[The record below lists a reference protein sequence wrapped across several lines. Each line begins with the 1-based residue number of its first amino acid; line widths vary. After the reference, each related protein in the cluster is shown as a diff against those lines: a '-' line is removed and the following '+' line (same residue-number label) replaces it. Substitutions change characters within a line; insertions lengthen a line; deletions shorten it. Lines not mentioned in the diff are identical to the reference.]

1 MPGGYSGLIFAHAFK
16 VVLGQT
22 SPEDALSAGDYP
34 ASGSYIDVSK
44 TERFHCLVHFGAIDA
59 SDVPVVE
66 IQQTTAADGTLSSIN
81 TTNLQHT
88 AAADD
93 DDEWVTFT
101 VETKKLTEDNFYVS
115 AVVSAVTNGTYAD
128 IFFLLPELDLPVTQ
142 VTAVLPAASQHEF
155 VG

>member
-1 MPGGYSGLIFAHAFK
+1 MPGGYSGQILAHANK

-34 ASGSYIDVSK
+34 ASGSYINVSK
-44 TERFHCLVHFGAIDA
+44 TERFHVLVHFGAIDA
-59 SDVPVVE
+59 SDVPVIE
-66 IQQTTAADGTLSSIN
+66 IKQTTAADGTV
-81 TTNLQHT
+81 TTISTTDAKHT

-93 DDEWVTFT
+93 DDECVTFT
-101 VETKKLTEDNFYVS
+101 IETKKLTEDNFYVT
-115 AVVSAVTNGTYAD
+115 AVVSGVTNGSYAE
-128 IFFLLPELDLPVTQ
+128 IIFLLPELDLPVTQ

>member
-1 MPGGYSGLIFAHAFK
+1 MSGGYSGQILAHAFK
-16 VVLGQT
+16 IVLGQT
-22 SPEDALSAGDYP
+22 SPEDALAAGDYP

-44 TERFHCLVHFGAIDA
+44 TERFHCLVHFGAIHA

-66 IQQTTAADGTLSSIN
+66 IKQTTAADGTLSAISA
-81 TTNLQHT
+81 TYAKHT

-101 VETKKLTEDNFYVS
+101 IETKKLTEDNFYVS
-115 AVVSAVTNGTYAD
+115 AVVSGVTNGSYGD
-128 IFFLLPELDLPVTQ
+128 ISFLLPELDLPVTQ